1 MLIPIKELQEKYNP
15 KFTGVIHVGGHF
27 GEEFSDYLNV
37 GIIDQVWI
45 EPCINSFNVLRE
57 NIGSKNGV
65 LLFNC
70 ACGENDGV
78 GKMNVSPS
86 NEGQSNSL
94 LPPHKHLTQHPSV
107 LFTETEYV
115 LIKRLDDLPFN
126 QSNYNFLA
134 MDVQG
139 YEGHVLK
146 GADFTLQFTD
156 YIYAE
161 VNRDSTYM
169 GNMLIEEID
178 ELLSDFQRVET
189 KWASANLSWGD
200 AFYIRKTKMKR

>member
-15 KFTGVIHVGGHF
+15 EFTGVVHVGGHF
-27 GEEFSDYLNV
+27 GEEYEDYLSV
-37 GIIDQVWI
+37 GITDQVWI
-45 EPCINSFNVLRE
+45 EPCSDAFNILRKKL
-57 NIGSKNGV
+57 GATDGV
-65 LLFNC
+65 LIFNC
-70 ACGENDGV
+70 ACGEQVRDGNMFV
-78 GKMNVSPS
+78 APS

-94 LPPHKHLTQHPSV
+94 LTPDKHLVQHPSV
-107 LFTETEYV
+107 QFTEIEKVIIT
-115 LIKRLDDLPFN
+115 RLDYLPFDR
-126 QSNYNFLA
+126 SKYNFLA

-139 YEGHVLK
+139 YEGQVIK
-146 GADFTLQFTD
+146 GAVETLKSID

-178 ELLSDFQRVET
+178 DLLSDFQRVET

-200 AFYIRKTKMKR
+200 AFYIRKTKMK